1 MPWKVSSVLKQRV
14 RFVTEWESQDWNLAE
29 LCRDYGITRSTGYKW
44 LARYELSGIEALGDD
59 SRAAHVHPNQTS
71 DEVQEMILELREQ
84 HTRWGARKI
93 RAKLKRGAGAGE
105 YKVPA
110 ISTVGAILKQYG
122 LTVARKK
129 RPRAEPS
136 VQPLA
141 PAGKANA
148 LWCIDFKGWFRTADG
163 KRCDPLTIT
172 DRYSRY
178 LLRCQGVGAAD
189 TLHTR
194 AVLEG
199 AFQEYGLPERMRSD
213 NGAPFGS
220 NGRGGLTALAVWWMR
235 LGIEP
240 ERIQP
245 GRPQQNGSHER
256 MHLTLGQ
263 ETASPSAGSLRSQQ
277 QRFDAFRQEYN
288 HERPHEGLEMST
300 PAEHYERSSRPYPR
314 RLAEPTYPGW
324 EVRAVGASGQFKFSV
339 KDVFVSHALAGQS
352 IGLTQLQSDQ
362 ERYWRVYFMKYDLG
376 VLDRKTSQ
384 IWAPADWGKLQAGRD
399 RRMKERT

>member
-1 MPWKVSSVLKQRV
+1 MPWKVSGVMEERV
-14 RFVTEWESQDWNLAE
+14 RFVTEWESQDWSLAE
-29 LCRDYGITRSTGYKW
+29 LCQDYGITRSTGYKW
-44 LARYELSGIEALGDD
+44 LGRYELSGLTALEDK

-71 DEVQEMILELREQ
+71 EEVQEMILELRKK

-93 RAKLKRGAGAGE
+93 RAMLERGVGRGA

-110 ISTVGAILKQYG
+110 TSTIGAILKQYG

-136 VQPLA
+136 PQPLA
-141 PAGKANA
+141 QAGKANA
-148 LWCIDFKGWFRTADG
+148 LWCIDFKGWFRTGDG
-163 KRCDPLTIT
+163 RRCDPLTIT

-189 TLHTR
+189 TIHAR

-235 LGIEP
+235 LGIQP

-256 MHLTLGQ
+256 MHLTLKQ

-288 HERPHEGLEMST
+288 HERPHEGLAMSM
-300 PAEHYERSSRPYPR
+300 PAEHYEPSTRPYPR
-314 RLAEPTYPGW
+314 RLPEPTYPGW
-324 EVRAVGASGQFKFSV
+324 EVRSVGRSGQFKFSV

-352 IGLTQLQSDQ
+352 VGLQPLNSDQ

-376 VLDRKTSQ
+376 VLDRKTSR
-384 IWAPADWGKLQAGRD
+384 IRTPAEWEKYQVDS
-399 RRMKERT
+399 ESRTQE

>member
-14 RFVTEWESQDWNLAE
+14 RFVTEWESQDWSLAE

-44 LARYELSGIEALGDD
+44 LARYEVRGIEALGDN

-122 LTVARKK
+122 LTVGRKK

-136 VQPLA
+136 AQPLA

-199 AFQEYGLPERMRSD
+199 AFQEYRLPERMRSD

-263 ETASPSAGSLRSQQ
+263 ETASPAAGSLRSQQ
-277 QRFDAFRQEYN
+277 QRFDAFRQV
-288 HERPHEGLEMST
+288 
-300 PAEHYERSSRPYPR
+300 RS
-314 RLAEPTYPGW
+314 
-324 EVRAVGASGQFKFSV
+324 VGASGQFKFSV

-362 ERYWRVYFMKYDLG
+362 ERYWRVYFMKHDLG

-384 IWAPADWGKLQAGRD
+384 IWAPADWGTLQAGRN

>member
-1 MPWKVSSVLKQRV
+1 MPWKVSGVREERV
-14 RFVTEWESQDWNLAE
+14 RFVTEWESQDWSLAE
-29 LCRDYGITRSTGYKW
+29 LCQDYGITRSTGYKW
-44 LARYELSGIEALGDD
+44 LGRYELSDLAALEDK

-71 DEVQEMILELREQ
+71 EEVQEMILELRKK

-93 RAKLKRGAGAGE
+93 RAMLERGVGRGK

-110 ISTVGAILKQYG
+110 TSTIGAILKQYG

-129 RPRAEPS
+129 RARAEPS
-136 VQPLA
+136 PQPLA
-141 PAGKANA
+141 QAGKANA
-148 LWCIDFKGWFRTADG
+148 LWCIDFKGWFRTGDG
-163 KRCDPLTIT
+163 RRCDALTIT

-189 TLHTR
+189 TIHAR

-235 LGIEP
+235 LGIQP

-256 MHLTLGQ
+256 MHLTLKQ

-288 HERPHEGLEMST
+288 HERPHEGLQMSM
-300 PAEHYERSSRPYPR
+300 PAEHYEPSTRPYPR
-314 RLAEPTYPGW
+314 RLPEPTYPGW
-324 EVRAVGASGQFKFSV
+324 EVRWVGRSGQFKFSV

-352 IGLTQLQSDQ
+352 VGLQPLNSDQ

-376 VLDRKTSQ
+376 VLDRKTSRIQ
-384 IWAPADWGKLQAGRD
+384 TPAEKYQVGSQSRTRD
-399 RRMKERT
+399 RT

>member
-1 MPWKVSSVLKQRV
+1 MPWKVSGVLKERV
-14 RFVTEWESQDWNLAE
+14 RFVTEWESQDWSLAE

-44 LARYELSGIEALGDD
+44 LARYELSGLAALEDE
-59 SRAAHVHPNQTS
+59 SRAARVHPNQTS
-71 DEVQEMILELREQ
+71 EEVQEMILEFREK
-84 HTRWGARKI
+84 HMRWGARKM
-93 RAKLKRGAGAGE
+93 RAMLKRGAETGE

-110 ISTVGAILKQYG
+110 TSTIGAILKQYG

-136 VQPLA
+136 PQPLA

-148 LWCIDFKGWFRTADG
+148 LWCIDFKGWFRTGDG

-189 TLHTR
+189 TIHTR

-213 NGAPFGS
+213 NGAPFGC

-235 LGIEP
+235 LGIQP

-288 HERPHEGLEMST
+288 HERPHEGLQMST
-300 PAEHYERSSRPYPR
+300 PAEHYEPSRRPYPR

-324 EVRAVGASGQFKFSV
+324 EVRSVGRSGQFKFWV

-352 IGLTQLQSDQ
+352 IGLQPLNSDQ

-376 VLDRKTSQ
+376 VLDGKTSR
-384 IWAPADWGKLQAGRD
+384 IWTPAEWKKCQVDSAS
-399 RRMKERT
+399 RTQE

>member
-1 MPWKVSSVLKQRV
+1 MPWEVSSVPKQRV
-14 RFVTEWESQDWNLAE
+14 RFVTEWESQDWSLAE
-29 LCRDYGITRSTGYKW
+29 LCREYGITRRTGYKW
-44 LARYELSGIEALGDD
+44 LARYELSGIEALEDS
-59 SRAAHVHPNQTS
+59 SRAAHIHPNETS
-71 DEVQEMILELREQ
+71 AEVQAMILELREQ

-93 RAKLKRGAGAGE
+93 RAKLERGAGVGE

-136 VQPLA
+136 AQPLA

-148 LWCIDFKGWFRTADG
+148 LWCIDFKGWFRTGDG
-163 KRCDPLTIT
+163 RRCDPLTIT

-235 LGIEP
+235 LGIQP

-277 QRFDAFRQEYN
+277 QRFDAFRQVYN

-300 PAEHYERSSRPYPR
+300 PAEHYQRSLRPYPR
-314 RLAEPTYPGW
+314 RLEEPTYPGC
-324 EVRAVGASGQFKFSV
+324 EVRSVGRSGQFKFWV

-352 IGLTQLQSDQ
+352 IGLRALNANQ
-362 ERYWRVYFMKYDLG
+362 ERYWRVYFMQYDLG
-376 VLDRKTSQ
+376 VLDQKTSR
-384 IWAPADWGKLQAGRD
+384 IWTPAEWEKYQVDNESRAKQ
-399 RRMKERT
+399 

>member
-1 MPWKVSSVLKQRV
+1 MPWKVSGVMKERV
-14 RFVTEWESQDWNLAE
+14 GFLTEWESQDWSLAE
-29 LCRDYGITRSTGYKW
+29 LCQDYGITRSTGYKW
-44 LARYELSGIEALGDD
+44 LARYELSGLGALEDE

-71 DEVQEMILELREQ
+71 EEVEEMILELREK

-93 RAKLKRGAGAGE
+93 RAMLERGAGAGE

-110 ISTVGAILKQYG
+110 TSTIGAILKQYG
-122 LTVARKK
+122 LTAARKK
-129 RPRAEPS
+129 RARAEPS
-136 VQPLA
+136 PQPLV

-148 LWCIDFKGWFRTADG
+148 LWCIDFKGWFRTGDG

-199 AFQEYGLPERMRSD
+199 TFQEYGLPERMRSD

-235 LGIEP
+235 LGIQP

-256 MHLTLGQ
+256 MHLTLKQ

-277 QRFDAFRQEYN
+277 QRFQAFRQEYN
-288 HERPHEGLEMST
+288 HERPHEGLQMST
-300 PAEHYERSSRPYPR
+300 PAEYYQPSTRPYPR

-324 EVRAVGASGQFKFSV
+324 EVRSVGRSGQFKFSV

-352 IGLTQLQSDQ
+352 IGLQPLKADQ

-376 VLDRKTSQ
+376 VLDRRTSR
-384 IWAPADWGKLQAGRD
+384 IWTPAEWEKCQVDSAS
-399 RRMKERT
+399 RTQEWT

>member
-1 MPWKVSSVLKQRV
+1 MPWKVSSVLKERV
-14 RFVTEWESQDWNLAE
+14 RFVTEWESQDWSLAE
-29 LCRDYGITRSTGYKW
+29 LCRDYGITRRTGYKW
-44 LARYELSGIEALGDD
+44 LARYELSGLAALEEN
-59 SRAAHVHPNQTS
+59 SRAAHVHPNETS
-71 DEVQEMILELREQ
+71 EEVQEMILELREK

-93 RAKLKRGAGAGE
+93 RAMLERGAGRKE

-110 ISTVGAILKQYG
+110 TSTIGAFLKQYG

-136 VQPLA
+136 PQPLA
-141 PAGKANA
+141 PAERANA
-148 LWCIDFKGWFRTADG
+148 LWCIDYKGWFRTGDG

-235 LGIEP
+235 LGIQP

-263 ETASPSAGSLRSQQ
+263 ETASPAAGSSRPQQ

-288 HERPHEGLEMST
+288 YERPHEGLQMST
-300 PAEHYERSSRPYPR
+300 PAEHYEPSPRPYPR
-314 RLAEPTYPGW
+314 RLSEPTYPGW
-324 EVRAVGASGQFKFSV
+324 EVRSVSRSGQFKFSV

-352 IGLTQLQSDQ
+352 IGLQPLYPDQ
-362 ERYWRVYFMKYDLG
+362 ERYWRVYFMKHDLG
-376 VLDRKTSQ
+376 VLDGKTSR
-384 IWAPADWGKLQAGRD
+384 ISTPAEWEKCQADSATRA
-399 RRMKERT
+399 KK

>member
-1 MPWKVSSVLKQRV
+1 MPWKVSGVMEERV
-14 RFVTEWESQDWNLAE
+14 RFVTEWESQDWSLAE
-29 LCRDYGITRSTGYKW
+29 LCQDYGITRSTGYKW
-44 LARYELSGIEALGDD
+44 LGRYELSGLTALEDK

-71 DEVQEMILELREQ
+71 EEVQEMILELRKK

-93 RAKLKRGAGAGE
+93 RAMLERGVGRGA

-110 ISTVGAILKQYG
+110 TSTIGAILKQYG

-136 VQPLA
+136 PQPLA
-141 PAGKANA
+141 QAGKANA
-148 LWCIDFKGWFRTADG
+148 LWCIDFKGWFRTGDG
-163 KRCDPLTIT
+163 RRCDPLTIT

-189 TLHTR
+189 TIHAR

-235 LGIEP
+235 LGIQP

-256 MHLTLGQ
+256 MHLTLKQ

-288 HERPHEGLEMST
+288 HERPHEGLAMSM
-300 PAEHYERSSRPYPR
+300 PAEHYEPSTRPYPR
-314 RLAEPTYPGW
+314 RLPEPTYPGW
-324 EVRAVGASGQFKFSV
+324 EVRSVGRSGQFKFSV

-352 IGLTQLQSDQ
+352 VGLQPLNSDQ

-376 VLDRKTSQ
+376 VLDRKTSR
-384 IWAPADWGKLQAGRD
+384 IRTPAEWEKYQGDS
-399 RRMKERT
+399 ESRTQE